1 MATRESRRRANQP
14 QSELKKKNEREL
26 FLSRASAL
34 FFLVINPYVPSRATR
49 ATPRR
54 RKRYRRTTE
63 SYRRTS
69 RPTMRWTFET
79 RSGCKCPARI
89 RTCTTAVSLCLRP
102 LPFALPRRAPFRE
115 TPRTRFLLPPR
126 ISEISISSSGI
137 RDDNPR
143 QQRDKDQS
151 RAKTQQ
157 KRPKQ
162 VPPSSFV
169 QSLSQQSR
177 VLSKPFRASP
187 ESRRFSLYAFESIRL
202 PRGVDNRAMNG
213 VFHVS

>member
-1 MATRESRRRANQP
+1 MSPIQPPEQHPEDAKDTEEQQEVIEERAAPPRAGRRR
-14 QSELKKKNEREL
+14 LKPRRVVRVPHEYVPVPPRCRSAFVLFRLRCLVALHFVRRREL
-26 FLSRASAL
+26 V
-34 FFLVINPYVPSRATR
+34 FF
-49 ATPRR
+49 
-54 RKRYRRTTE
+54 
-63 SYRRTS
+63 
-69 RPTMRWTFET
+69 
-79 RSGCKCPARI
+79 
-89 RTCTTAVSLCLRP
+89 
-102 LPFALPRRAPFRE
+102 
-115 TPRTRFLLPPR
+115 PR

-169 QSLSQQSR
+169 QSLPQQSR